1 MSNTTTAPKV
11 SVAEFEAIFE
21 SVKNWGRWGDDD
33 VMGTLNLITP
43 EHVKRACATV
53 TEGRTVSMAIPINT
67 VAGPDNPSPAIH
79 HMTQMHDLDIGS
91 GSQHFA
97 MDFLGME
104 CHGDC
109 HTHIDALCHIA
120 YAGKLYNGI
129 PEMEVTSRGSRVL
142 YMDHYAQG
150 IVGRGV
156 LLDVPRYRGV
166 PWLEPGE
173 AVTRAELEAVEE
185 AQGVHLEEG
194 DLLVFRTGHHG
205 RRLEFGGW
213 DNGYDGE
220 GKAGLHVDTIPW
232 MHERGIAGFLPDG
245 DGEAVPSVVD
255 GILYPIHPLQ
265 VAAMG
270 MMVSDSLA
278 LEDIAR
284 ACDELQRWEFMVS
297 ISPLRIV
304 GGTGAPFNPIAIL

>member
-1 MSNTTTAPKV
+1 M
-11 SVAEFEAIFE
+11 
-21 SVKNWGRWGDDD
+21 
-33 VMGTLNLITP
+33 
-43 EHVKRACATV
+43 
-53 TEGRTVSMAIPINT
+53 
-67 VAGPDNPSPAIH
+67 
-79 HMTQMHDLDIGS
+79 
-91 GSQHFA
+91 
-97 MDFLGME
+97 
-104 CHGDC
+104 
-109 HTHIDALCHIA
+109 
-120 YAGKLYNGI
+120 
-129 PEMEVTSRGSRVL
+129 
-142 YMDHYAQG
+142 
-150 IVGRGV
+150 
-156 LLDVPRYRGV
+156 
-166 PWLEPGE
+166 
-173 AVTRAELEAVEE
+173 EE
-185 AQGVHLEEG
+185 AQGVRLEEG

-297 ISPLRIV
+297 ISSLRIV